1 MELLLSH
8 HWKIRKS
15 PKVSLIRNRLQ
26 YCLDS
31 GGSLPVEIPVYDWST
46 LLGTMSPTREL
57 NHLHHVFTELDMV
70 NDFRMVIANP
80 EVIRVLGRTWYTTRR
95 VLFVSATIEAVEF
108 REALL
113 QWQHEQQ
120 LGKQLGRVE

>member
-15 PKVSLIRNRLQ
+15 PRVLLLVDRLQ
-26 YCLDS
+26 YCLEL
-31 GGSLPVEIPVYDWST
+31 GGSLPIDIPVYDWSS
-46 LLGTMSPTREL
+46 LLGTTYPSQEL
-57 NHLHHVFTELDMV
+57 NHLQCVFEELNIS
-70 NDFRMVIANP
+70 NDINIAIANP
-80 EVIRVLGRTWYTTRR
+80 EVIRTLGRAWYTTRR
-95 VLFVSATIEAVEF
+95 VLFVAATIDAVDF

-120 LGKQLGRVE
+120 LVNVE